1 MDQEIIIYIIN
12 ISQMDMASRRF
23 IGSTR
28 ETERVYN
35 SLIWK
40 EVGESCQFGILV
52 QDGCHETMAKFITYN
67 SGMSLIRSM

>member
-1 MDQEIIIYIIN
+1 MDQEITLYIFN

-28 ETERVYN
+28 KTKRMYD

-40 EVGESCQFGILV
+40 EVGESCLFGFKVLNECHESMINLVGNDFGI
-52 QDGCHETMAKFITYN
+52 
-67 SGMSLIRSM
+67 S